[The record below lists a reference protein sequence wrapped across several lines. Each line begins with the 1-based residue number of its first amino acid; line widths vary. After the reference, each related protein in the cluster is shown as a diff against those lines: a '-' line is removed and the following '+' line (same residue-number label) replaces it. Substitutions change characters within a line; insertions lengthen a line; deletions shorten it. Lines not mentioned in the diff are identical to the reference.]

1 MEIEHITHF
10 VANTHHTM
18 NISYNAVHNLIMIGL
33 RVQPQNNVRCS
44 ISITSCPMELIFY
57 SFVVLMST
65 SRLWSM
71 SSKLHFTCSSYI
83 MISLKIRNSSGCLT
97 LSAGAYWCRILSMS
111 PIFGELITI
120 METSIDLG
128 PFLVQKYTKIL

>member
-10 VANTHHTM
+10 VANTHYTTD
-18 NISYNAVHNLIMIGL
+18 ISYNAVHIMIGL

-57 SFVVLMST
+57 SFVVLVST

-71 SSKLHFTCSSYI
+71 SSKLHFMFELHHDFT
-83 MISLKIRNSSGCLT
+83 KIRNSSSCVT
-97 LSAGAYWCRILSMS
+97 LSVGAYWCRILSMS
-111 PIFGELITI
+111 SSFGELIAI

-128 PFLVQKYTKIL
+128 PFLVQKYIKIL